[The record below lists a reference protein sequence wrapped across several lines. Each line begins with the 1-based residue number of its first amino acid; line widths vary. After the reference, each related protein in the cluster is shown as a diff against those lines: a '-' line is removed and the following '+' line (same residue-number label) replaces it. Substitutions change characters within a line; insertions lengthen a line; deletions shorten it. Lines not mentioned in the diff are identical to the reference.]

1 MARRRFCKSIR
12 AQEERN
18 AHPGLTMIQPLP
30 VSGKCVNK
38 EGARRAEDCYTLYFE
53 GSNCTFVCK
62 EWSPQQTVHVCVGS
76 GHRSNCTFVCR
87 EWSLQQLY
95 TYVQGVVAV
104 ATIFSVA
111 YCSNYNDRLPIS
123 SGVCAQNTVECT
135 RACVGSGCYI
145 NGILITHCPTSNC
158 NDRLGSHSKHI
169 VTASWF

>member
-1 MARRRFCKSIR
+1 MTDSSVAARIISSCLSNSQDIVLTVDAILLSFAIWHTTTTKQQMVHMC
-12 AQEERN
+12 AQ
-18 AHPGLTMIQPLP
+18 
-30 VSGKCVNK
+30 
-38 EGARRAEDCYTLYFE
+38 GAVTIA
-53 GSNCTFVCK
+53 
-62 EWSPQQTVHVCVGS
+62 TVHLCVGS